1 MINFRFF
8 VGAQG
13 SNLLFIQL
21 KLQAQNNIAAAS
33 LDLRLYY
40 GALLGEEVG
49 VLNGGVDEGIETK
62 ITAVA

>member
-8 VGAQG
+8 VRATGLC
-13 SNLLFIQL
+13 LLFIQL
-21 KLQAQNNIAAAS
+21 KLQAQNNITSAS
-33 LDLRLYY
+33 LDFRLYN

-49 VLNGGVDEGIETK
+49 VLNGGVDEGIEAK

>member
-8 VGAQG
+8 VGAKG

-33 LDLRLYY
+33 LDFRL
-40 GALLGEEVG
+40 
-49 VLNGGVDEGIETK
+49 NN
-62 ITAVA
+62 